1 MKMDKKSSDINIKE
15 TNINDLIEL
24 ILKRLRPIA
33 AKSNVELVLESF
45 KPLSPRWMRQS

>member
-33 AKSNVELVLESF
+33 RKEQCGAGAGEL
-45 KPLSPRWMRQS
+45 